1 MSIQARRVLARASI
15 AVCFAC
21 LVAVAIGAWTIHHSL
36 IQTVIA
42 AAFPVAGV
50 LCGLEYLRSTRRRP

>member
-1 MSIQARRVLARASI
+1 MSTHTRRILARASI
-15 AVCFAC
+15 SVCFAC
-21 LVAVAIGAWTIHHSL
+21 LIAVAVGAWTIHHSL